1 MSGASPPGSPR
12 AQLALLAAAMVL
24 GMTPWFSATV
34 IAPALVDRWSASTSM
49 IAWLTMAVQLGFVGG
64 TLVSAV
70 LMLAD
75 RWSARKLAA
84 GSALLAAVAT
94 ALVIFAADWPMGVIA
109 LRAVAGAALA
119 GVYPPGMKLVAG
131 WWREGRGMAI
141 GVLVGALTLGSA
153 SPHLLRATIGPDAWR
168 TVLLAAAAC
177 SAAAG
182 LLLLMRVREGPFQ
195 APPTPFDLHGLRRII
210 RDRGVALAT
219 GGYLGHMWELY
230 AMWSSI
236 GLFWG
241 FVIARREL
249 DPALA
254 PLFAFLSIGMGIVGS
269 IIAGVLADRIGRAT
283 VTIAAMAVS
292 GACALG
298 IGLLIDAPL
307 IVLATVSIIWGIA
320 IVADSAQFSACV
332 TELAPREYV
341 GTALTLQTSL
351 GFLLTL
357 VTIRYVPLWAEWWGW
372 RIAYAPLAVGPM
384 LGILSMW
391 RLRRSLLGSGS
402 PVVGRSTRSA
412 ARGLPQ

>member
-1 MSGASPPGSPR
+1 MSGSGASARS
-12 AQLALLAAAMVL
+12 QLALLAVVMVL

-34 IAPALVDRWSASTSM
+34 IAPALAERWSATTAM

-64 TLVSAV
+64 TLASAA

-75 RWSARKLAA
+75 RWSARRLAA

-94 ALVIFAADWPMGVIA
+94 AMVVIAADSPRTVIA
-109 LRAVAGAALA
+109 LRVLTGVALA
-119 GVYPPGMKLVAG
+119 GVYPPGMKIVAG

-153 SPHLLRATIGPDAWR
+153 SPHLLRATIGPEKWA

-182 LLLLMRVREGPFQ
+182 LLLLVRVREGPFQ
-195 APPTPFDLHGLRRII
+195 AAPTPFDIHGLRRVIG
-210 RDRGVALAT
+210 DRGVALAT

-236 GLFWG
+236 GVFWG
-241 FVIARREL
+241 FVIARRGL
-249 DPALA
+249 DPALG
-254 PLFAFLSIGMGIVGS
+254 PMLAFLSIGFGLVGS
-269 IIAGVLADRIGRAT
+269 VAAGVLADRIGRAT
-283 VTIAAMAVS
+283 VTIVAMTVS

-298 IGLLIDAPL
+298 IGLLIDAPVV
-307 IVLATVSIIWGIA
+307 VLAMVSIVWGIA

-332 TELAPREYV
+332 TELAPREYI

-351 GFLLTL
+351 GFLLTII
-357 VTIRYVPLWAEWWGW
+357 TIRYVPLWAEWWGW
-372 RIAYAPLAVGPM
+372 RIAYAPLAIGPV
-384 LGILSMW
+384 LGIISMW
-391 RLRRSLLGSGS
+391 RLRRSLLGSNS
-402 PVVGRSTRSA
+402 PVVGRSARA
-412 ARGLPQ
+412 AAPGASR